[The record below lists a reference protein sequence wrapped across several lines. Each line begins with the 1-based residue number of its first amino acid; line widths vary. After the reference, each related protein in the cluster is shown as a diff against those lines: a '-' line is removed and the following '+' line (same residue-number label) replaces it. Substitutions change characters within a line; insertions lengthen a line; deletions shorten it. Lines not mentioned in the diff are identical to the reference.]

1 LAAGS
6 LRIDL
11 SYAPVCLWQ
20 VSAKTA
26 LDLKRESLLPFVPL
40 MRGGRGE
47 LEAGAR
53 LLWEVAEE
61 KHRQELTLH
70 FLLLGGLRYNPV
82 DLLDLIG
89 SESMIPVEQLKESSF
104 YKYIL
109 EEGLQKGR
117 EEGRLEGEAA
127 LLRRMLEQRFGTLP
141 EWAARKIEN
150 ADRMALEEWSL
161 RFVGADSLEDV
172 IAKSGTD

>member
-1 LAAGS
+1 
-6 LRIDL
+6 
-11 SYAPVCLWQ
+11 
-20 VSAKTA
+20 
-26 LDLKRESLLPFVPL
+26 

-53 LLWEVAEE
+53 LLREVAEE